1 MVKIALVDD
10 HTLFRNGL
18 KGLLRTNSDYEVV
31 GDYADGS
38 QFIAALPELDV
49 DIVFMDIA
57 MPNMDGQRATILALQ
72 QRPEL
77 KIIALTM
84 FSEQPYAQQMIEAG
98 VCGYINKDSDIQIVF
113 DAVNSVMS
121 GGKYFPQGVVE
132 PRKLNEIDDF
142 DALSDRELAVLT
154 AICQG
159 LSTPQIADL
168 LEISKRTVDAHRA
181 RILEK
186 TGCNNTASLVAYAI
200 KNKLVEV

>member
-57 MPNMDGQRATILALQ
+57 MPNMDGQRATTLALQ

-113 DAVNSVMS
+113 DSVNSVMS

-132 PRKLNEIDDF
+132 PRKLNDVDDF

-168 LEISKRTVDAHRA
+168 LEISKRTVDTHRA

>member
-1 MVKIALVDD
+1 M
-10 HTLFRNGL
+10 
-18 KGLLRTNSDYEVV
+18 LRTNSDYEVV

-84 FSEQPYAQQMIEAG
+84 FSEQPYVQQMIEAG

-159 LSTPQIADL
+159 LSTPQIADR

>member
-31 GDYADGS
+31 GDFADGS

-142 DALSDRELAVLT
+142 DALSDRELGVLT

-159 LSTPQIADL
+159 LSTPQIADR

>member
-18 KGLLRTNSDYEVV
+18 KGLLQTNPNYEIV
-31 GDYADGS
+31 GEYSDGS
-38 QFIAALPELDV
+38 QFIAALPILDV
-49 DIVFMDIA
+49 EVVLMDIS
-57 MPNMDGQRATILALQ
+57 MPNMDGKTATKLALR

-84 FSEQPYAQQMIEAG
+84 FSERQYIEQMADAG
-98 VCGYINKDSDIQIVF
+98 VVGFLNKDSDIKTVF
-113 DAVNSVMS
+113 QAIDTLIE
-121 GGKYFPQGVVE
+121 GGSFFPEEVEVVHNAE
-132 PRKLNEIDDF
+132 SDP
-142 DALSDRELAVLT
+142 DALTERELAVLT

-168 LEISKRTVDAHRA
+168 LSISRRTVDAHRA

-186 TGCNNTASLVAYAI
+186 TGCNNTASLVAHAI
-200 KNKLVEV
+200 KMNLVEI

>member
-57 MPNMDGQRATILALQ
+57 MPNMDGQRATTLALQ

-113 DAVNSVMS
+113 DSVNSVMS

-132 PRKLNEIDDF
+132 PRKLNDVDDF

-168 LEISKRTVDAHRA
+168 LEISKRTVDTHRA

-200 KNKLVEV
+200 KNKLVKV